1 MLWVPKGGTRDG
13 SDPLGAHRGT
23 APLTKSV
30 VPAAAPVVGE
40 LRCQCLK
47 TLQGIPFKNIQ
58 SVKVTP
64 PGPHCDRTEVM

>member
-1 MLWVPKGGTRDG
+1 MLWVPNGGDTGQVDT
-13 SDPLGAHRGT
+13 HRGT

-30 VPAAAPVVGE
+30 VPAGAPVVSE

-47 TLQGIPFKNIQ
+47 TLQRIHIKNIQ

-64 PGPHCDRTEVM
+64 PGPHCDQTEVM